1 MNRDVK
7 TVFSDV
13 PGVIPA
19 VDETG
24 ARTRLDQQA
33 RQGWWPLRKKPP
45 VWTRLQ
51 RVNLPFYWF
60 VVQAHTQ
67 KIAMGIEAIE
77 GNVLYMNHQ
86 LLLESTPAEG
96 VLADACLTPA
106 QAEDLAAQVVQ
117 GLFLQY
123 GAFHRS
129 KFRNATIVDR
139 VYRYYPVWI
148 GYYKRRGAYDFK
160 ALDAVSGDLL
170 GLVFRHVLVTVLMQ
184 T

>member
-7 TVFSDV
+7 MMFATV
-13 PGVIPA
+13 PGVTPA
-19 VDETG
+19 IDESE
-24 ARTRLDQQA
+24 ARTRLNQQA
-33 RQGWWPLRKKPP
+33 RQGWWPFRKIPP

-51 RVNLPFYWF
+51 RVSLPFYWF
-60 VVQAHTQ
+60 VIQAREQ
-67 KIAMGIEAIE
+67 KIAMGIEAIK
-77 GNVLYMNHQ
+77 GNVLYMNHE
-86 LLLESTPAEG
+86 LLLESTPPEG
-96 VLADACLTPA
+96 VLADPCLTPV
-106 QAEDLAAQVVQ
+106 QAEDLADQVVQ

-148 GYYKRRGAYDFK
+148 GYYKRRGSYDFK
-160 ALDAVSGDLL
+160 ALDAVSGEQL